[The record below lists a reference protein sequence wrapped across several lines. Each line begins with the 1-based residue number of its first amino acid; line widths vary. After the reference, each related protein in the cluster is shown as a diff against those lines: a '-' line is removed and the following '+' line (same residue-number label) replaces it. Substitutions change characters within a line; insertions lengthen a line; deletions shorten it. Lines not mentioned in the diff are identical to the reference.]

1 MLGVLRFVMLVLLV
15 WMAKMSYYEVTLER
29 ELESLKSSKQERSMC
44 KLLMNWMALGHLL
57 RAQHSAECLILYNL
71 L

>member
-1 MLGVLRFVMLVLLV
+1 
-15 WMAKMSYYEVTLER
+15 
-29 ELESLKSSKQERSMC
+29 MC

-57 RAQHSAECLILYNL
+57 PAQHSAECLILYNL